1 MANGRDVAEWGA
13 CSATRSGAKGAGADI
28 AEAGESSDH
37 PAEIPCVSVC
47 RQALWTLSRGST
59 VNDASRRLC
68 SWAPIS
74 PLGIPAWS
82 FPPPK
87 RHASLQSRPGD
98 GGQMDACICS
108 PLIYPL
114 QDLVISPHLLY
125 NPEHPRAHRIQA
137 DIPGASG
144 LFNQEP
150 HLRPVHVQSPGEK
163 SVGGGRSSPAS
174 RRCF

>member
-1 MANGRDVAEWGA
+1 MAHGRDVAEWGA

-59 VNDASRRLC
+59 LNDASRRLC

-87 RHASLQSRPGD
+87 RHSSLQSRPGD

-125 NPEHPRAHRIQA
+125 NPEHPRLGHTGYKGTFLEHRDLLIK
-137 DIPGASG
+137 
-144 LFNQEP
+144 N
-150 HLRPVHVQSPGEK
+150 HTCVQSPGQK
-163 SVGGGRSSPAS
+163 RAGGGRS
-174 RRCF
+174 